1 MTRFDC
7 TRSSPFQL
15 HLRLHLLH
23 PKPRV
28 HVPRYLHESTL
39 SYLRCLLKKS
49 VACFLCSLVV
59 ESPQPL
65 SFQILSLTDF
75 FCPFFWDFNCYE
87 IFWSC
92 VRCILFFFPVF
103 FTLWSHHRLV
113 WIFSVDLSCSWLLLC
128 SSLPSFLLN
137 QSIMFLNP
145 DTIF

>member
-1 MTRFDC
+1 MTGFDC

-49 VACFLCSLVV
+49 VACFLGSLVV

-92 VRCILFFFPVF
+92 VRCILFFFQE
-103 FTLWSHHRLV
+103 TLDQLV
-113 WIFSVDLSCSWLLLC
+113 HKLHLILRCLESIQWYQSLSPL
-128 SSLPSFLLN
+128 
-137 QSIMFLNP
+137 
-145 DTIF
+145 